1 MKSPKFEDSKT
12 RSQFSAPQPSA
23 PQPLALLQSER
34 ASNKA
39 RRKKKKDC
47 HNRNKVGQGSSK
59 GSTPTTR
66 VNMVKSRT
74 QSQKK
79 KNNQKGL
86 DRDLNNIMCYNC
98 N

>member
-1 MKSPKFEDSKT
+1 MKGPKFEDSKT
-12 RSQFSAPQPSA
+12 RTQFSAPQPSA
-23 PQPLALLQSER
+23 PQPLAPLQSKR

-47 HNRNKVGQGSSK
+47 HNRIKASQRLSE
-59 GSTPTTR
+59 GSTLTTG
-66 VNMVKSRT
+66 VNVVKPRT

-79 KNNQKGL
+79 KNNQKGS
-86 DRDLNNIMCYNC
+86 DRDLNNITCYNC